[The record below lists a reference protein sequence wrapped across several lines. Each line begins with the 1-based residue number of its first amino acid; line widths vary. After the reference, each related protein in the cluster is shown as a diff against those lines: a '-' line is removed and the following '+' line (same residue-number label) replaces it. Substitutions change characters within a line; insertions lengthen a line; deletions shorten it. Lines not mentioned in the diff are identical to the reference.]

1 MRRTHY
7 CIGHIVASLAA
18 LTAWAAYIVCF
29 AFAARVPYVGEAV
42 GGGVR
47 IAYAAV
53 ALEAQDVAVIW
64 THDLG
69 CRIHVRASP

>member
-1 MRRTHY
+1 MRRTHH

-18 LTAWAAYIVCF
+18 LTASAAYIGCF
-29 AFAARVPYVGEAV
+29 GFAARVPCVGEAV
-42 GGGVR
+42 VGGVR

-53 ALEAQDVAVIW
+53 ALESQDVAVIW

-69 CRIHVRASP
+69 CKIHVRASP